1 MAAQGYRMCTLQRV
15 DSRPWL
21 CRPPRGAHPGRA
33 ANSPRGVTVSEILG
47 SLGAWIQNIIVT
59 LGYPG
64 IFLIMLVENLFPPI
78 PSELVMPFAGFAA
91 GQGRM
96 DFWAAVAAGT
106 LGSVVGAI
114 ILYYVGQLAGEPLL
128 RVFLRRYGRIW
139 MLSEAD
145 LDRSLAFFNRYGY
158 WVVFTARVIPV
169 LRSLISIPAGMGRMP
184 LLPFL
189 ALTIVGSAVW
199 TLLLTYAGLVL
210 GENWELVLD
219 WIKQYQRLVIVVL
232 VLAVVVF
239 GWRWF
244 VVRRRELAG
253 AGSAR

>member
-1 MAAQGYRMCTLQRV
+1 MSDALE
-15 DSRPWL
+15 S
-21 CRPPRGAHPGRA
+21 
-33 ANSPRGVTVSEILG
+33 LG
-47 SLGAWIQNIIVT
+47 SVIQNIIVT

-78 PSELVMPFAGFAA
+78 PSELVMPFAGFAS

-96 DFWAAVAAGT
+96 DFWGAVVAGT

-114 ILYYVGQLAGEPLL
+114 ILYFVGQYAGEPLL

-145 LDRSLAFFNRYGY
+145 LDRSLTFFNRYGY
-158 WVVFTARVIPV
+158 WVVLTARVIPV
-169 LRSLISIPAGMGRMP
+169 VRSLISIPAGMGRMP

-210 GENWELVLD
+210 GENWTVVLD
-219 WIKQYQRLVIVVL
+219 WIKQYQRVVIVIL
-232 VLAVVVF
+232 VVAIVAF
-239 GWRWF
+239 GLRWY
-244 VVRRRELAG
+244 VSRRRELAG
-253 AGSAR
+253 AAAR